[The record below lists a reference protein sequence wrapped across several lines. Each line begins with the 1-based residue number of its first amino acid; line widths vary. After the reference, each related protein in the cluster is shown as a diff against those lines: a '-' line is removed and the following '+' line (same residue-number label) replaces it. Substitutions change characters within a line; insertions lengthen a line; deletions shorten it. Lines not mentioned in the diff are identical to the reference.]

1 MNNTE
6 RLLTVIKQKLLPPTQ
21 KEQQA
26 QEKKTAQIIKFINT
40 NSKHIQTTLSKQQDR
55 PNLQKNISLIDTAQN
70 YQITISY
77 LRTITDN
84 TIQELTDQLQ
94 ILQHL
99 ELLTEELQ
107 TPILKKPI
115 QVKYQTQQNIKL
127 ITKII
132 NLILTAKETEP
143 ELQDDDDDDEL

>member
-143 ELQDDDDDDEL
+143 ELQDDDDDEL